1 MTNGVYPAKKK
12 DGTKYYRAA
21 VTYKQK
27 HISLG
32 SFRTEKAAGAAYA
45 LAGNILRGNEEYLP
59 EDYERVVQGSD
70 SRGRKAP
77 GKTEA
82 GQTGEGQTQAGQKR
96 TVQTGYTLGFDKWI
110 MLINLKKTGIYS
122 NNPIYLYG
130 KYFIYFLDRNTELKF
145 DADEMFFYGKHRIQ
159 KRGGHLFYSDY
170 GMQCSLLARYG
181 VKSFSVKNR
190 DYYFKNGDET
200 DFRYGNLVV
209 VNRFRGVYTKEAG
222 GRKIYEVKIHF
233 IGSLKVGTYTDETE
247 AAIAY
252 NKAADSLEEAVRRR
266 QNPIKENGKST
277 DVENKMLGKTEAAGT
292 NYAERKNIRK
302 DLADDKRRI
311 NSLDERPNLFLD
323 QNQKNGV
330 KNEKNDLQNQKN
342 FKKYRKWTRNFMDG
356 VSKREYINIYET
368 LEFSKS
374 FKKYLMKM

>member
-12 DGTKYYRAA
+12 DGTKYFRAA

-45 LAGNILRGNEEYLP
+45 LAGRILKGNEEYLP

-70 SRGRKAP
+70 GRGRKVS
-77 GKTEA
+77 GKAGA
-82 GQTGEGQTQAGQKR
+82 GQTGEGQTGAEQNRVK
-96 TVQTGYTLGFDKWI
+96 QTGYTLGFDKWI

-209 VNRFRGVYTKEAG
+209 VNRFRGVYAKEAG

-233 IGSLKVGTYTDETE
+233 VGTLKVGTYDNETE

-266 QNPIKENGKST
+266 QNSLNETGKST
-277 DVENKMLGKTEAAGT
+277 IVENKMLGKFDSPAT
-292 NYAERKNIRK
+292 NYAERKNVRK
-302 DLADDKRRI
+302 GLVDDKCRT
-311 NSLDERPNLFLD
+311 NSPDNQSDLLLG

-330 KNEKNDLQNQKN
+330 KNVKNDPENQKN

-356 VSKREYINIYET
+356 VSKREYINIYES

>member
-45 LAGNILRGNEEYLP
+45 LAGKILRGNEEYLP
-59 EDYERVVQGSD
+59 EDYERVVLGSD
-70 SRGRKAP
+70 SRGRKVL
-77 GKTEA
+77 GKAGA
-82 GQTGEGQTQAGQKR
+82 GQTGEGQTGAEQKR

-209 VNRFRGVYTKEAG
+209 VNRFRGVYAKEAG

-233 IGSLKVGTYTDETE
+233 VGTLKVGTYDNETE

-266 QNPIKENGKST
+266 LNSLNETGKST
-277 DVENKMLGKTEAAGT
+277 IVENKMLGKIDSPAT
-292 NYAERKNIRK
+292 NYAERKNVRK
-302 DLADDKRRI
+302 GLIDDKCRT
-311 NSLDERPNLFLD
+311 NPPDNQSDLLLG

-330 KNEKNDLQNQKN
+330 KNVKNDPENQKN

-356 VSKREYINIYET
+356 VSKREYINIYES

>member
-12 DGTKYYRAA
+12 DGTKYFRAA

-45 LAGNILRGNEEYLP
+45 LAGRILKGNEEYLP
-59 EDYERVVQGSD
+59 EDYERVVTGKS
-70 SRGRKAP
+70 SRTKSALGKSGTGLTKA
-77 GKTEA
+77 E
-82 GQTGEGQTQAGQKR
+82 QIGEGQNRDK
-96 TVQTGYTLGFDKWI
+96 LGFDKWI
-110 MLINLKKTGIYS
+110 MLINLRKTGLYS

-130 KYFIYFLDRNTELKF
+130 KYFIYFPDRNTELKF

-209 VNRFRGVYTKEAG
+209 VNRFRGVYAKEAG
-222 GRKIYEVKIHF
+222 GRKTYDVKIHF
-233 IGSLKVGTYTDETE
+233 VGSLKVGTYTDETV

-266 QNPIKENGKST
+266 QNSIGENRDST
-277 DVENKMLGKTEAAGT
+277 NVENKMLGKPDRRDTS
-292 NYAERKNIRK
+292 YADEKNVRKA
-302 DLADDKRRI
+302 LTDDKCRI
-311 NSLDERPNLFLD
+311 NMREDTDTPILDKK
-323 QNQKNGV
+323 QKSGV
-330 KNEKNDLQNQKN
+330 KNEKNDPENQKN
-342 FKKYRKWTRNFMDG
+342 IKNYRKWTRNFMDG

>member
-12 DGTKYYRAA
+12 DGTKYFRAA

-45 LAGNILRGNEEYLP
+45 LAGRILKGNDEYLP

-70 SRGRKAP
+70 GRGRKVS
-77 GKTEA
+77 GKAGA
-82 GQTGEGQTQAGQKR
+82 GQTGEGQTGAEQNRVK
-96 TVQTGYTLGFDKWI
+96 QTGYTLGFDKWI
-110 MLINLKKTGIYS
+110 MLLNLKKTGIYS

-209 VNRFRGVYTKEAG
+209 VNRFRGVYAKEAG

-233 IGSLKVGTYTDETE
+233 VGTLKVGTYDNETE

-266 QNPIKENGKST
+266 QNSLNETGKST
-277 DVENKMLGKTEAAGT
+277 TVENKMLGKIDSPAT
-292 NYAERKNIRK
+292 NCAERKNVRK
-302 DLADDKRRI
+302 GLTDDKRRT
-311 NSLDERPNLFLD
+311 NSPDNQSDLLLG

-330 KNEKNDLQNQKN
+330 KNVKNDPENQKN

-356 VSKREYINIYET
+356 VSKREYINIYES

>member
-1 MTNGVYPAKKK
+1 MSNGVYPAKKK

-45 LAGNILRGNEEYLP
+45 LAGKVLRDNEEYLP
-59 EDYERVVQGSD
+59 EDYERIVLN
-70 SRGRKAP
+70 K
-77 GKTEA
+77 
-82 GQTGEGQTQAGQKR
+82 KR
-96 TVQTGYTLGFDKWI
+96 NVNVLGFDKWI

-130 KYFIYFLDRNTELKF
+130 KYFAYFLDRNTELKF
-145 DADEMFFYGKHRIQ
+145 DADELFFFGSHRIQ

-170 GMQCSLLARYG
+170 GMQSGLLTRYG
-181 VKSFSVKNR
+181 VKSFSVKGR

-200 DFRYGNLVV
+200 DFRYGNLVI
-209 VNRFRGVYTKEAG
+209 VNRFRGVFTKETA
-222 GRKIYEVKIHF
+222 GRKEYEVKIHF
-233 IGSLKVGTYTDETE
+233 VGTLKVGVYNDETE

-266 QNPIKENGKST
+266 LNAGRENTKST
-277 DVENKMLGKTEAAGT
+277 LVENKMLGKSGFESTKYADAEEGEKKHIIYNGRTKLDKSDETPKMTE
-292 NYAERKNIRK
+292 
-302 DLADDKRRI
+302 
-311 NSLDERPNLFLD
+311 
-323 QNQKNGV
+323 NQKNGT
-330 KNEKNDLQNQKN
+330 KNEKNEPKNQKN
-342 FKKYRKWTRNFMDG
+342 SSKYRKWTRNFIDG
-356 VSKREYINIYET
+356 VSRKQYIDIYES

-374 FKKYLMKM
+374 FKEYLLTL

>member
-1 MTNGVYPAKKK
+1 MSNGVYSAKKK

-45 LAGNILRGNEEYLP
+45 LAGKVLRDSEEYLP
-59 EDYERVVQGSD
+59 EDYERVVLNKKS
-70 SRGRKAP
+70 S
-77 GKTEA
+77 
-82 GQTGEGQTQAGQKR
+82 
-96 TVQTGYTLGFDKWI
+96 VNVLGFDKWI

-130 KYFIYFLDRNTELKF
+130 KYFTYFLDRNTELKF
-145 DADEMFFYGKHRIQ
+145 DADELFFFGSHRIQ

-170 GMQCSLLARYG
+170 GMQSGLLARYG
-181 VKSFSVKNR
+181 VKSFSVKGR

-200 DFRYGNLVV
+200 DFRYGNLVI
-209 VNRFRGVYTKEAG
+209 VNRYRGVFTKETA
-222 GRKIYEVKIHF
+222 GRKEYEVKIHF
-233 IGSLKVGTYTDETE
+233 VGTLKVGVYHDETE

-266 QNPIKENGKST
+266 LNAGKENTKST
-277 DVENKMLGKTEAAGT
+277 LVENKMLGRSNPESTK
-292 NYAERKNIRK
+292 YAEAEKGEKKHIFDSGRTKSEETN
-302 DLADDKRRI
+302 DLFKMT
-311 NSLDERPNLFLD
+311 E
-323 QNQKNGV
+323 NQKNGQKKE
-330 KNEKNDLQNQKN
+330 KNESKNQKIDS
-342 FKKYRKWTRNFMDG
+342 KYRKWTRNFMDG
-356 VSKREYINIYET
+356 VSRKQYIDIYES

-374 FKKYLMKM
+374 FKKYLLGM

>member
-1 MTNGVYPAKKK
+1 MGKSGA
-12 DGTKYYRAA
+12 GLTKAE
-21 VTYKQK
+21 Q
-27 HISLG
+27 I
-32 SFRTEKAAGAAYA
+32 
-45 LAGNILRGNEEYLP
+45 
-59 EDYERVVQGSD
+59 
-70 SRGRKAP
+70 
-77 GKTEA
+77 
-82 GQTGEGQTQAGQKR
+82 GEGQNGDK
-96 TVQTGYTLGFDKWI
+96 LGFDKWI
-110 MLINLKKTGIYS
+110 MLINLRKTGLYS

-130 KYFIYFLDRNTELKF
+130 KYFIYFPDRNTERKF

-209 VNRFRGVYTKEAG
+209 VNRFRGVYAKEAG
-222 GRKIYEVKIHF
+222 GRKTYDVKIHF
-233 IGSLKVGTYTDETE
+233 VGSLKVGTYTDETV

-266 QNPIKENGKST
+266 QNSIGENRDST
-277 DVENKMLGKTEAAGT
+277 NVENKMLGKPGETDT
-292 NYAERKNIRK
+292 SYADEKNVRKAP
-302 DLADDKRRI
+302 ADDKRRI
-311 NSLDERPNLFLD
+311 NMREDTDTPILDKK
-323 QNQKNGV
+323 QKSGV
-330 KNEKNDLQNQKN
+330 KNEKNDPENQKN
-342 FKKYRKWTRNFMDG
+342 IKNYRKWTRNFMDG

>member
-1 MTNGVYPAKKK
+1 MSNGVYSAKKK

-45 LAGNILRGNEEYLP
+45 LAGRILRGSEEYLP
-59 EDYERVVQGSD
+59 EDYERVV
-70 SRGRKAP
+70 
-77 GKTEA
+77 
-82 GQTGEGQTQAGQKR
+82 TGNK
-96 TVQTGYTLGFDKWI
+96 LGFDKWI
-110 MLINLKKTGIYS
+110 MLINLRKTGLYS

-130 KYFIYFLDRNTELKF
+130 KFFIYFLDRNTELKF

-181 VKSFSVKNR
+181 VKSFSVKKR

-200 DFRYGNLVV
+200 DIRYGNLVV
-209 VNRFRGVYTKEAG
+209 VNRYRGVFAKEAG
-222 GRKIYEVKIHF
+222 GRKIYDVKIHF
-233 IGSLKVGTYTDETE
+233 VGSLKVGTYTDETV

-266 QNPIKENGKST
+266 RNSLWGNHDST
-277 DVENKMLGKTEAAGT
+277 NVENKMLGKQGETDT
-292 NYAERKNIRK
+292 SYADEKNVRKEST
-302 DLADDKRRI
+302 DDKCRI
-311 NSLDERPNLFLD
+311 NSKEEPVSPILD
-323 QNQKNGV
+323 QKQKSGV
-330 KNEKNDLQNQKN
+330 KNEKNDPENQKN
-342 FKKYRKWTRNFMDG
+342 IKNYRKWTRNFMDG

>member
-45 LAGNILRGNEEYLP
+45 LAGKILRGNEEYLP

-77 GKTEA
+77 GKTGA
-82 GQTGEGQTQAGQKR
+82 GQNRVK
-96 TVQTGYTLGFDKWI
+96 QTGYTLGFDKWI

-233 IGSLKVGTYTDETE
+233 IGSLKVGTYTNETE

-277 DVENKMLGKTEAAGT
+277 DVENKMLRKTEAAGT
-292 NYAERKNIRK
+292 NCAERKNIRK
-302 DLADDKRRI
+302 DLIDDK
-311 NSLDERPNLFLD
+311 
-323 QNQKNGV
+323 
-330 KNEKNDLQNQKN
+330 
-342 FKKYRKWTRNFMDG
+342 
-356 VSKREYINIYET
+356 
-368 LEFSKS
+368 
-374 FKKYLMKM
+374 